1 MGLFT
6 WGVYTKCGMIHV
18 MDNLLLVKLAKSDIS
33 KMGFDLMVQ
42 DLEAK
47 MNGGW
52 WVKVAEIFKLG

>member
-1 MGLFT
+1 
-6 WGVYTKCGMIHV
+6 MIHV

-42 DLEAK
+42 DLEVK